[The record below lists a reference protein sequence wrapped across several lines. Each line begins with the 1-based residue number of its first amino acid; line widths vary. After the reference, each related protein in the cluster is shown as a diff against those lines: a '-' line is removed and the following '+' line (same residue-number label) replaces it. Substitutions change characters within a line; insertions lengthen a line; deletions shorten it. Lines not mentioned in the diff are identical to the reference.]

1 MSKNRI
7 ALLIATGS
15 TASVLLILGGILL
28 LRKNALGWGL
38 GCIILAVAAFLA
50 VLYVSEKHPLTEK
63 DGSELRPFFI
73 PATLFISA
81 LVILVFVINGMA
93 RLPRTAAQNRWIMAG
108 WLASMLCVVAG
119 MLWSIRGR
127 LSWPWGREWFRS
139 HRLKIWILTFI
150 LFVSLF
156 FRMYQLTD
164 HPFPWSGDEA
174 SVGVDARRIL
184 AGEVT
189 DYFEAGW
196 SGQPNWSFVPTMLS
210 EIIFGQNIL
219 AVRMVSA
226 LEGFLAVLA
235 LFLLARELFGF
246 RIAALAAGFLAVF
259 PFHLQ
264 FSRIGVNNI
273 VDSLTVGVV
282 LWLVYRA
289 VRTDRA
295 SSYLWAG
302 LATGLTF
309 YTYVGSRLVMAL
321 AFLVLLYTI
330 IHRRGYLRTHLAQ
343 LGIFLFGLV
352 VASAPIAF
360 YFIQHPDIFMTRIG
374 QESIFLSRWLFL
386 QAENTGQSIA
396 KILLKQFADT
406 TLVYIARP
414 AIGNFFNYPGPYLS
428 LLGSIF
434 FLLGMGYS
442 FSQYSQP
449 RMFGLLAW
457 FWSVVFLGGVLTLS
471 PPANT
476 RLIMTAP
483 TVALFLA
490 LGVNLVTV
498 MLGRLKIFAPRT
510 SIIMSACLVTILGMV
525 NVATY
530 FGPYRWRNYFEDPTG
545 ELTQK
550 IGLELQQLG
559 PNYDYYLFGMP
570 RIFAS
575 FPTVDLL
582 APENETYSLTSAD
595 IDSLVLNRG
604 RSNIFV
610 AIPENQADLD
620 RIANKFPGGTMELVN
635 RRYKAEVLYY
645 AYILP

>member
-1 MSKNRI
+1 MSKNRT
-7 ALLIATGS
+7 AFLIATGS
-15 TASVLLILGGILL
+15 TASVLLLLSGILL
-28 LRKNALGWGL
+28 LRKNVFGWGL
-38 GCIILAVAAFLA
+38 GCIVLAVAAFLV
-50 VLYVSEKHPLTEK
+50 VLYMSEKHPLTEK
-63 DGSELRPFFI
+63 DGLELRPFFI
-73 PATLFISA
+73 PASLFISA
-81 LVILVFVINGMA
+81 LVILAFVINSMSGW
-93 RLPRTAAQNRWIMAG
+93 PRTGAQNRWIMVG
-108 WLASMLCVVAG
+108 WLASMLCLVAG

-127 LSWPWGREWFRS
+127 LKWQWGRDWFRS

-150 LFVSLF
+150 LFMSLF
-156 FRMYQLTD
+156 FRMYLLTD

-174 SVGVDARRIL
+174 SVGVEGRRIL

-189 DYFEAGW
+189 DFFDAGW
-196 SGQPNWSFVPTMLS
+196 SGQPNWSFVPTMFS
-210 EIIFGQNIL
+210 EIIFGQSIL
-219 AVRMVSA
+219 AVRLVSA
-226 LEGFLAVLA
+226 MEGFLAVLA

-273 VDSLTVGVV
+273 IDSLTVCVV
-282 LWLVYRA
+282 LWLVFRA
-289 VRTDRA
+289 IRTGYA

-302 LATGLTF
+302 LATGLAF

-321 AFLVLLYTI
+321 ALLVLLYTSV
-330 IHRRGYLRTHLAQ
+330 RQRGYLRTHLAQ

-352 VASAPIAF
+352 VAIAPITF

-374 QESIFLSRWLFL
+374 QESIFLNRWIFH

-396 KILLKQFADT
+396 EIILKQFADT
-406 TLVYIARP
+406 TLVYIAKP
-414 AIGNFFNYPGPYLS
+414 AIGNFFNYTGPYLS
-428 LLGSIF
+428 ILGSLF
-434 FLLGMGYS
+434 FLLGMGYT
-442 FSQYSQP
+442 FTRFFQP
-449 RMFGLLAW
+449 RMFILQAW
-457 FWSVVFLGGVLTLS
+457 FWSVVILGGVLTLS

-483 TVALFLA
+483 AVALFLA
-490 LGVNLVTV
+490 LGVNLVAI
-498 MLGRLKIFAPRT
+498 LLDRLKIFAPRT
-510 SIIMSACLVTILGMV
+510 SILVCACLVAILGMQ

-530 FGPYRWRNYFEDPTG
+530 FGPYRYQDYFEDATG

-570 RIFAS
+570 RIFAF
-575 FPTVDLL
+575 FPTIDFL
-582 APENETYSLTSAD
+582 APDNKTYDLTGED

-610 AIPENQADLD
+610 AIPENQAYLE

-635 RRYKAEVLYY
+635 RRYKTEVLYY